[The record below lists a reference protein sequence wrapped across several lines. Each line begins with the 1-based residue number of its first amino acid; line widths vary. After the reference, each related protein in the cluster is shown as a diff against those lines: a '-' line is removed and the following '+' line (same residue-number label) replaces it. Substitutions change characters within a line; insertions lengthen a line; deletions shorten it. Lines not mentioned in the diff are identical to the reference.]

1 MKPESFWPDGKGSC
15 GELYRCRTSRGAARR
30 GWNCRSQS
38 AAPTTSPAHNANAI
52 QTDTCRHLFVVFWFL
67 KHRCTASSSCQDFEK
82 QAGLTGTTR
91 LPRYSSSAGH
101 SPPTYHSSFIFT
113 VDEACDSKRRSQ
125 AFGSRNWKS
134 DGETWALGSSSS
146 SDEDSSELDC
156 ARSTRRMSCRQLAAV
171 TTLGQP

>member
-1 MKPESFWPDGKGSC
+1 M
-15 GELYRCRTSRGAARR
+15 YRCRRSRGAARR

-38 AAPTTSPAHNANAI
+38 AALTTSPVRNPNHS
-52 QTDTCRHLFVVFWFL
+52 DRYLPPSFVVCWFL
-67 KHRCTASSSCQDFEK
+67 NRRCTTQLEWGFET

-146 SDEDSSELDC
+146 SEEDSLELDC
-156 ARSTRRMSCRQLAAV
+156 ARSTRRMSRCQLAAV
-171 TTLGQP
+171 TVDQPP

>member
-1 MKPESFWPDGKGSC
+1 M
-15 GELYRCRTSRGAARR
+15 YRCRRNRAAVRR

-38 AAPTTSPAHNANAI
+38 AAPTTSPVRNPNHS
-52 QTDTCRHLFVVFWFL
+52 DRYLPPSFVVCWFL

-146 SDEDSSELDC
+146 SEEDSSELDC
-156 ARSTRRMSCRQLAAV
+156 ARSTRRMSCRHLAAV
-171 TTLGQP
+171 TLDQP

>member
-1 MKPESFWPDGKGSC
+1 MGCTDAAGVV
-15 GELYRCRTSRGAARR
+15 ELLAEVGIAAANLQHRR
-30 GWNCRSQS
+30 RALYETQ
-38 AAPTTSPAHNANAI
+38 TI

-134 DGETWALGSSSS
+134 DGETWAVGSSSS
-146 SDEDSSELDC
+146 SEEDSSELDC
-156 ARSTRRMSCRQLAAV
+156 ARSTRRMSCRHLAAV
-171 TTLGQP
+171 TLGQP